1 MRYMDQTTDWT
12 KKRKSEETQASCGT
26 HPASHTMGAGV
37 SYPWGKSGRG
47 WRLSLTS
54 FSYRGLECLKLY
66 RYSPYMLSWRTKWQ
80 LYLRDVSF
88 GSLWQIITIVS
99 TGSYS
104 KGVNGVTSSTTAQ
117 MLPYFVCS
125 AYMII
130 TPVIL
135 ISYVLGHRMP
145 EILVSIY
152 TNAVIWIFHSLYPS
166 GRTMALGSTQ
176 PQTEMSTGNISWGI
190 KAAGAKG
197 WQPYHLHVPTV
208 LKSGSL
214 DPMGLNRPLQ
224 EYIHLHIPT
233 SKTDY
238 LPKLDFWNRFLF
250 QPFTG
255 ISAPNAPVV

>member
-1 MRYMDQTTDWT
+1 M
-12 KKRKSEETQASCGT
+12 S
-26 HPASHTMGAGV
+26 AGV

-47 WRLSLTS
+47 WRLPLTS
-54 FSYRGLECLKLY
+54 FLYRGLECVKPYL
-66 RYSPYMLSWRTKWQ
+66 YSPYTLSWRTKGQ
-80 LYLRDVSF
+80 LYLRGVSF

-145 EILVSIY
+145 EILVSIF
-152 TNAVIWIFHSLYPS
+152 TNAVIWIFHPLNPS
-166 GRTMALGSTQ
+166 GRTTALESTQ

-190 KAAGAKG
+190 KAAGA
-197 WQPYHLHVPTV
+197 
-208 LKSGSL
+208 
-214 DPMGLNRPLQ
+214 
-224 EYIHLHIPT
+224 
-233 SKTDY
+233 
-238 LPKLDFWNRFLF
+238 
-250 QPFTG
+250 
-255 ISAPNAPVV
+255 

>member
-1 MRYMDQTTDWT
+1 MQLGQHTRYMDQTMDWT
-12 KKRKSEETQASCGT
+12 KKEERFNSRKGQEPSPRQT
-26 HPASHTMGAGV
+26 HRPAVGPIQPPTRWV
-37 SYPWGKSGRG
+37 SGSLIPGGKAEGG
-47 WRLSLTS
+47 WRLPLTS
-54 FSYRGLECLKLY
+54 FLHRGLECVKPYLY
-66 RYSPYMLSWRTKWQ
+66 SLYTLSWRIKWQ
-80 LYLRDVSF
+80 IYLRGVSF

-152 TNAVIWIFHSLYPS
+152 TNAVIWIFHSLNPS

-176 PQTEMSTGNISWGI
+176 PQTEMSTRNISWGM
-190 KAAGAKG
+190 KAAG
-197 WQPYHLHVPTV
+197 T
-208 LKSGSL
+208 
-214 DPMGLNRPLQ
+214 
-224 EYIHLHIPT
+224 
-233 SKTDY
+233 
-238 LPKLDFWNRFLF
+238 
-250 QPFTG
+250 
-255 ISAPNAPVV
+255 